1 MIQILVVALAV
12 VGLIA
17 ARRRRRSRL
26 PARAAI
32 VSPPRSTVISSD
44 GAVRSVQSAELTLP
58 RGELD
63 RMWNAPNLENLG
75 RTYWRFLSRV
85 TLGLIRVAYGANERR
100 VFFLARPFT
109 LLRFDAPEYTLEP
122 DHGTIKW
129 RIRDGLL
136 VSRGG
141 RGCGFLAID
150 VDFNRRI
157 IERLAVLQV
166 AQVGKP
172 RELFADFFGMLP
184 ALAKVRAA
192 YRDVDWRRRAKA
204 HYLVDDVGWLEARS
218 HAGQVGRELVAK
230 RVFQLFDVDIR
241 TLFEC
246 DIENRLLRSARP
258 LIHGVD
264 RKIAVDHADI
274 AERNSDIF
282 AAHRFADDLQA
293 VGPHR

>member
-150 VDFNRRI
+150 VKRLDGREYDGQALIRI
-157 IERLAVLQV
+157 ELEVANFYPSIAESFSTPVYEATQSSIHVLVTHAFLRSLATLD
-166 AQVGKP
+166 
-172 RELFADFFGMLP
+172 L
-184 ALAKVRAA
+184 
-192 YRDVDWRRRAKA
+192 
-204 HYLVDDVGWLEARS
+204 ARS
-218 HAGQVGRELVAK
+218 KVG
-230 RVFQLFDVDIR
+230 
-241 TLFEC
+241 
-246 DIENRLLRSARP
+246 LLRGEP
-258 LIHGVD
+258 
-264 RKIAVDHADI
+264 
-274 AERNSDIF
+274 
-282 AAHRFADDLQA
+282 Q
-293 VGPHR
+293 P